1 MENCD
6 KKPGRFLPSLI
17 SDKASDIVDKLGLS
31 ADKNGDS
38 GLKDLQFKDC
48 LIAVPESTSIE
59 LDDQDPATIMIARI
73 LKERLDFGSVM
84 EEWQKTRAGTI
95 FILLYVKKSSTACY
109 VDCGVVHRILLKPLG

>member
-1 MENCD
+1 MKETEKIFAKTMENCD

-17 SDKASDIVDKLGLS
+17 SGKASEIVDKLGLS

-48 LIAVPESTSIE
+48 LKAVPESTSIE
-59 LDDQDPATIMIARI
+59 LCDQDPATIMIARI

-84 EEWQKTRAGTI
+84 EEWPKTRAGTL
-95 FILLYVKKSSTACY
+95 FILLSVKKSSFGHKYRT
-109 VDCGVVHRILLKPLG
+109 